1 MTPETGADDDDDD
14 SNTLLV
20 NGGKIVAVIV
30 CGFAAIVAFM
40 SMAELLGTT
49 RAAIFNTIMALSA
62 VFVISIGWMA
72 RTNNPAEFYGARG
85 QLSPIV
91 NALGGLAGWLV
102 LPVFAGLAGV
112 FFTFGFD
119 GLAFAVGPMAG
130 LVLAG
135 VLVSPYIAASKA
147 LTVPGFLG
155 ARYGATARVIAAL
168 VIAGVSFIVFAAA
181 LSSAVTLAMN
191 AFDIPLLHAAG
202 AALFFIVVST
212 LPGGVNS
219 LTWTGVVTAI
229 VFLFSLSAATIGMS
243 MIGFGQPLP
252 PLAAAGA
259 VQAISNLE
267 ISMIEKG
274 LADAATMKP
283 YAKPF
288 LQIDSANVFGLIF
301 SLMVTT
307 AALPHLLQRSLTVR
321 SPHAARASMSW
332 LLALTLLVLL
342 SASAWSAFAKL
353 EVVSTIERG
362 TAIEAVPGWMGKLGH
377 GEGVRIHGISAG
389 LVEDVIAVVK
399 AGAQDGAQVSD
410 ALHIRSAN
418 SEVAWAGLKE
428 PLKTLIIEVAKSAP
442 ADGVPNYA
450 WEALRQ
456 KIWPAASLSAGNKT
470 GFVTLSALK
479 IDGEA
484 LMHDLPAVLGQSA
497 TTTVLVAVGAILGAL
512 AIASAGLFN
521 AAAVLSHDLIA
532 GARNSATPVWRVVLA
547 RVLILLL
554 GLAGAASTIL
564 PAVDWPAMAWLI
576 IDWRPLVAIAL
587 PAAAAALLPA
597 LIMGIWWRRANALGA
612 VLAMLAGLAVALVY
626 GLGTRYFPVELYNVW
641 PAASDAL
648 PAAAKRF
655 ATLTAA
661 LALAQGDQ
669 AANIA
674 AALKAHAGGTPF
686 VPGVANWWGL
696 GGASALVF
704 AVPVGFVMLVLGALV
719 GPRPSQAHNE
729 FVTMIRRPQDPKGS
743 PSTVS

>member
-1 MTPETGADDDDDD
+1 MAPETGDNGDD
-14 SNTLLV
+14 SNTLLA
-20 NGGKIVAVIV
+20 NGGKIVSVIV
-30 CGFAAIVAFM
+30 CGFAAIAAFT
-40 SMAELLGTT
+40 SMAEMLGST
-49 RAAIFNTIMALSA
+49 RTAILTTIMAVTA
-62 VFVISIGWMA
+62 FFVISTGWLS
-72 RTNNPAEFYGARG
+72 RTSNAAEFYGARS
-85 QLSPIV
+85 QLSPAA
-91 NALGGLAGWLV
+91 NALGGLAGWLAV
-102 LPVFAGLAGV
+102 PAFTGLAGV

-119 GLAFAVGPMAG
+119 GLAFAAGPMAG

-135 VLVSPYIAASKA
+135 VLITPYLAASKA
-147 LTVPGFLG
+147 VTVPGFLG
-155 ARYGATARVIAAL
+155 ARYGAATRVIATL
-168 VIAGVSFIVFAAA
+168 VIASVSFIVFAAA
-181 LSSAVTLAMN
+181 LSTAVALAMN
-191 AFDIPLLHAAG
+191 VFDVPLPYAAG
-202 AALFFIVVST
+202 AVLFLIAVST
-212 LPGGVNS
+212 LPGGINS

-229 VFLFSLSAATIGMS
+229 VFLISLTAATVGMS
-243 MIGFGQPLP
+243 MSGFGQPLP
-252 PLAAAGA
+252 PLAVAGA

-274 LADAATMKP
+274 LADAVTMKP

-288 LQIDSANVFGLIF
+288 LQIDSGNVFGMIL
-301 SLMVTT
+301 SLMATT

-321 SPHAARASMSW
+321 SPHAARASTSW
-332 LLALTLLVLL
+332 LLALMLLVLL

-353 EVVSTIERG
+353 EVVSMIERG
-362 TAIEAVPGWMGKLGH
+362 TAFAVLPDWLGKLGH
-377 GEGVRIHGISAG
+377 GEGARIQGLSSA

-399 AGAQDGAQVSD
+399 TGAQTGTQVSD
-410 ALHIRSAN
+410 ALHDRSA
-418 SEVAWAGLKE
+418 SSAVAWAGLKE
-428 PLKTLIIEVAKSAP
+428 PLKALIIEVAKSAP
-442 ADGVPNYA
+442 ADGVSQYA
-450 WEALRQ
+450 WTALRD
-456 KIWPAASLSAGNKT
+456 KILPAASLSAGNKT

-484 LMHDLPAVLGQSA
+484 LMQDLPEVLGQSA
-497 TTTVLVAVGAILGAL
+497 TTTVLVAAGALFGAL

-521 AAAVLSHDLIA
+521 AAAVLSHDLFA
-532 GARNSATPVWRVVLA
+532 GANNSATPAWRVAVA

-554 GLAGAASTIL
+554 GLGGAASTIL
-564 PAVDWPAMAWLI
+564 PAGDWPAMAWLI

-612 VLAMLAGLAVALVY
+612 VLAMLAGLAIALVY
-626 GLGTRYFPVELYNVW
+626 AIGTRYFPVELYNLW

-655 ATLTAA
+655 ETLTAA

-669 AANIA
+669 TANIA

-704 AVPVGFVMLVLGALV
+704 AVPVGFVVLVLGALV
-719 GPRPSQAHNE
+719 GPRPSQAQNE
-729 FVTMIRRPQDPKGS
+729 FVTMIRQPQDPKGS